1 MRIAVAQLCS
11 TPDPAANLV
20 LMRGCLADAAGADLV
35 VFPEATAACFA
46 RRSVE
51 AAEPLDGPFATGVR
65 ALAAEFST
73 TIAVGLF
80 TPAPDG
86 SAPTSMAGPETA
98 AASARCRNT
107 LYVTGSGVEA
117 AYDKLHLFDAFGFA
131 ESSHVAPG
139 GQPVTVEVGGVR
151 VGLAICYDLR
161 FPELFK
167 HYARAGADVVIVPAS
182 WQDGPGKVDQWRLL
196 ARARALDSTCY
207 VIAAGQAEPAAS
219 GRPGGTGPLGVGH
232 SMAVAPD
239 GVVLHEAGDAPEVF
253 VVDLDPDAVARV
265 RQMLPVLANSRFE
278 SGLRA
283 D

>member
-11 TPDPAANLV
+11 TPDPAENLA
-20 LMRGCLADAAGADLV
+20 LMRGCLPAAASADLV
-35 VFPEATAACFA
+35 VFPEATMACFA

-51 AAEPLDGPFATGVR
+51 VAEPLDGPFATGVR
-65 ALAAEFST
+65 ALSTEFST

-80 TPAPDG
+80 TPG
-86 SAPTSMAGPETA
+86 SPAT
-98 AASARCRNT
+98 RCRNT

-131 ESSHVAPG
+131 ESDHIAPG
-139 GQPVTVEVGGVR
+139 DQAVTVEVGGVR

-196 ARARALDSTCY
+196 ARARALDATCY

-219 GRPGGTGPLGVGH
+219 GRPGGRGPLGVGH
-232 SMAVAPD
+232 SLAVGPD
-239 GVVLHEAGDAPEVF
+239 GCVLHEAGDAPEVF
-253 VVDLDPDAVARV
+253 VVDVDPDAVARA
-265 RQMLPVLANSRFE
+265 RATLPVLANSRFA
-278 SGLRA
+278 SSLRA